1 MSAEE
6 TLYSN
11 VERPKLVPD
20 KTTLRKHLIE
30 VGRRIQ
36 IDAEN
41 GFVPDPHICM
51 GITITAKISSLDSV
65 TTIKYEIEEYA
76 DPRVNGREERDDA

>member
-30 VGRRIQ
+30 VGRKIQ

-41 GFVPDPHICM
+41 GFVPDPQFCM
-51 GITITAKISSLDSV
+51 GITITAKISPLDSV

-76 DPRVNGREERDDA
+76 EPRMSKVEDEEA

>member
-41 GFVPDPHICM
+41 GFVPDPRNCF
-51 GITITAKISSLDSV
+51 GITITATISPLDSV

-76 DPRVNGREERDDA
+76 DPRMSKVEDEEV

>member
-65 TTIKYEIEEYA
+65 TTIKYEIEECA
-76 DPRVNGREERDDA
+76 DHRMSKVEDEEV